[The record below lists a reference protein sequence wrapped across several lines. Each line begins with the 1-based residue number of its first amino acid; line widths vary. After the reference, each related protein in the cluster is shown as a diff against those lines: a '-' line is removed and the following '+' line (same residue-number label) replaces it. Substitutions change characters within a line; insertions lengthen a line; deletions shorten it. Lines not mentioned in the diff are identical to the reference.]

1 MRGLRLLVE
10 DVDVVRV
17 QDVGLRMAT
26 DQAILDWAATEGRI
40 LVTQDIRTM
49 PDFAYDRVNAGL
61 AMPGVAV
68 LGRLPPAPLIGGQT
82 RSERDSLI
90 TRVSLV
96 GALVMAREFADTGA
110 RTHLDEAACP
120 DVRVMSG
127 SPPMRDRWGLRQAEW
142 HGATVPDQVSNGR
155 VHHGT
160 G

>member
-1 MRGLRLLVE
+1 MTVWLVVDEHISGALMRGLRLLVE

-68 LGRLPPAPLIGGQT
+68 LPPGLPMGVAIEELA
-82 RSERDSLI
+82 
-90 TRVSLV
+90 V

-110 RTHLDEAACP
+110 RTHLDETACQE
-120 DVRVMSG
+120 VRVMSG
-127 SPPMRDRWGLRQAEW
+127 SPPDARPVGVTP
-142 HGATVPDQVSNGR
+142 G
-155 VHHGT
+155 
-160 G
+160 